1 MLKTETVKLK
11 SGEEIEITELNAL
24 AQIEILEAHRE
35 LSGKPETTVNFRLA
49 AIACA
54 RCVKGWSTD
63 PEEILKT
70 RTLDDVL
77 EAGSKITDL
86 SDLSGRK
93 RKNSASVTS
102 VSSLS
107 A

>member
-1 MLKTETVKLK
+1 MLKTETIKLK

-24 AQIEILEAHRE
+24 AQIEMLEAQRD
-35 LSGKPETTVNFRLA
+35 LNGKPEASVNFRLA

-54 RCVKGWSTD
+54 RCVNGWGTD
-63 PEEILKT
+63 PEEVLKT
-70 RTLDDVL
+70 RTLDDIL

-86 SDLSGRK
+86 SDLSGSK

-102 VSSLS
+102 VSSRS